1 MEENKNLLEEY
12 QQDTKLPQMLN
23 VLTILT
29 FIGSGFGA
37 LGILAM
43 PITCKMMDKLQDQPG
58 MTEKAIDAMNKMCAN
73 IGLTLAYTIIGALLC
88 IIGAVQM
95 RKRKKMGFVFYLA
108 GTFIP
113 FILNIILN
121 GMESVTIDT
130 KTMVISVLGTLLF
143 PILYATQ
150 LKELTK

>member
-88 IIGAVQM
+88 IIGAV
-95 RKRKKMGFVFYLA
+95 
-108 GTFIP
+108 
-113 FILNIILN
+113 
-121 GMESVTIDT
+121 
-130 KTMVISVLGTLLF
+130 
-143 PILYATQ
+143 
-150 LKELTK
+150 

>member
-1 MEENKNLLEEY
+1 
-12 QQDTKLPQMLN
+12 
-23 VLTILT
+23 
-29 FIGSGFGA
+29 
-37 LGILAM
+37 
-43 PITCKMMDKLQDQPG
+43 
-58 MTEKAIDAMNKMCAN
+58 
-73 IGLTLAYTIIGALLC
+73 
-88 IIGAVQM
+88 
-95 RKRKKMGFVFYLA
+95 MGFVFYLA

-150 LKELTK
+150 LKELTN